1 VSQTTASV
9 SKDGDSIASI
19 GESLAEA
26 IGGQRTQ
33 SISLHDLEADILWLS
48 EGVMGPDEHN
58 LVLEAIQALS
68 IVTDRSHIY
77 QNIGDGRCSIF
88 LPART
93 PLGELVAVATI
104 ITECKW
110 LDSAGANK
118 LVNPQTTAVMRRFAI
133 LRKPAA
139 ASRPAAPTVAPPVAP
154 PTSSVKASQPDLLDA
169 DELRLILDDEPIT
182 PAAPPRV
189 PAAAKPVIPV
199 VKPATA
205 AKTFVPAAQPAP
217 QNIKPAVRPAAVS
230 PNKSPDKKPAPT
242 AAPSAFAP
250 AKPPTGPRLSTV
262 KPASVKASSSRSSR
276 GDRPALSAFKPI
288 EFGGAQYDLH
298 VQQLLKLRSG
308 GGTRRYE
315 VLARRIGDAGS
326 ATPSSISD
334 TVRKKIGTSDFDRH
348 VVEGLLKWL
357 DANSSVWESTPA
369 SFSVNLSM
377 SSIEDPKFLAFV
389 ASQLKS
395 HGLPAATLG
404 FEISEQACVE
414 QRKDVDLFVAAC
426 EKIGCF
432 IVLDDFTMHSSAV
445 PWLASRAVRF
455 VKIDAK
461 ITQSAMSEKLSQ
473 AMVVAMSQ
481 ASKVLGISC
490 VAKRIDTPAAR
501 QWLQAVGVDYAQGF
515 LLEHPRSLA
524 SLHDNDEAQG

>member
-19 GESLAEA
+19 GASLAEA
-26 IGGQRTQ
+26 LGNQRTL
-33 SISLHDLEADILWLS
+33 SVSLHDLEADILWLS

-77 QNIGDGRCSIF
+77 QNIGDGRCSVF

-93 PLGELVAVATI
+93 PLGELVGVATI
-104 ITECKW
+104 ISENKW
-110 LDSAGANK
+110 LDSSGANK
-118 LVNPQTTAVMRRFAI
+118 LVNSHTTAAMRRLAI
-133 LRKPAA
+133 LRKPASA
-139 ASRPAAPTVAPPVAP
+139 RPAVPVAP
-154 PTSSVKASQPDLLDA
+154 PPAVATPKAALPEPLSDDA
-169 DELRLILDDEPIT
+169 LEFVLNDEPVVRAPAPRAPASAPPKT
-182 PAAPPRV
+182 ETPVVRPAAV
-189 PAAAKPVIPV
+189 AAKPAVSTV
-199 VKPATA
+199 TPASSDSR
-205 AKTFVPAAQPAP
+205 
-217 QNIKPAVRPAAVS
+217 PAVRPAPVT
-230 PNKSPDKKPAPT
+230 PNKPVEKKSSVPA
-242 AAPSAFAP
+242 AASSFAP
-250 AKPPTGPRLSTV
+250 AKPPSGPRLSTV
-262 KPASVKASSSRSSR
+262 KPAPAKPSASRR
-276 GDRPALSAFKPI
+276 RDADKPALSAFKPI
-288 EFGGAQYDLH
+288 EFGGSKYDLH

-315 VLARRIGDAGS
+315 VLARRIGDGQN

-334 TVRKKIGTSDFDRH
+334 TVRKKIGTSEFDRH

-357 DANSSVWESTPA
+357 DTNSSVWESTPA

-395 HGLPAATLG
+395 HGLPASTLG

-432 IVLDDFTMHSSAV
+432 IVIDDFSMHSSAV

-515 LLEHPRSLA
+515 LLEQPRSLD
-524 SLHDNDEAQG
+524 SLHDKADEIG

>member
-9 SKDGDSIASI
+9 SKDGDSIATI
-19 GESLAEA
+19 GTSLAEA
-26 IGGQRTQ
+26 LGNQRAL
-33 SISLHDLEADILWLS
+33 SVSLHDLEADILWLS

-77 QNIGDGRCSIF
+77 QNIGDGRCSVF

-93 PLGELVAVATI
+93 PLGELVGVATI
-104 ITECKW
+104 ISECKW

-118 LVNPQTTAVMRRFAI
+118 LANPQTTAVMRRFAI

-139 ASRPAAPTVAPPVAP
+139 ARPAAPAAPAPAVASSKAPPQE
-154 PTSSVKASQPDLLDA
+154 SLSDDA
-169 DELRLILDDEPIT
+169 LEFVLDDEPVAPVSAARM
-182 PAAPPRV
+182 PAAPP
-189 PAAAKPVIPV
+189 AKTEIPV
-199 VKPATA
+199 VKPAVTGLKPAVPTVRA
-205 AKTFVPAAQPAP
+205 ASPPS
-217 QNIKPAVRPAAVS
+217 IPAVRPAPVP
-230 PNKSPDKKPAPT
+230 PNKSVDKKPATPT
-242 AAPSAFAP
+242 VANSFAP
-250 AKPPTGPRLSTV
+250 AKPPSGARLSTV
-262 KPASVKASSSRSSR
+262 KPAPAKPSSNRR
-276 GDRPALSAFKPI
+276 RDADKPALSAFKPI
-288 EFGGAQYDLH
+288 QFGGSQYDLH

-315 VLARRIGDAGS
+315 VLARRIGDGQN

-334 TVRKKIGTSDFDRH
+334 TVRKKIGTSEFDRH

-395 HGLPAATLG
+395 HGLPASTLG

-432 IVLDDFTMHSSAV
+432 IVIDDFSMHSSAV

-473 AMVVAMSQ
+473 ALVVAMSQ

-515 LLEHPRSLA
+515 LLEQPRTLD
-524 SLHDNDEAQG
+524 SLHDSTDAIG